1 MRNIITKHIN
11 YAIKDYNIIKIN
23 KLQITRENTTKEIK
37 FICKKYIN
45 KYLYPMGRQYQI
57 KI

>member
-23 KLQITRENTTKEIK
+23 ILQIARESTTKEIK
-37 FICKKYIN
+37 FICRKHIN
-45 KYLYPMGRQYQI
+45 KYLYPMGRKYQI